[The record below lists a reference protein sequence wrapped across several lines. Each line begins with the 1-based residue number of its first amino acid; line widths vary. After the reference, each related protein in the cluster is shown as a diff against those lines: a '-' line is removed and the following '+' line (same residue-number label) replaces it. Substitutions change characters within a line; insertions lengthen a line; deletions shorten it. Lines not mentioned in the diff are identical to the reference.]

1 MNQDIVEILCAEL
14 KISRGTTYE
23 LMRTAINESGYYY
36 CVKAGA
42 LKMVCNA
49 LDRDA
54 EDGKI
59 SRKEMKEELLKLD

>member
-14 KISRGTTYE
+14 KISRGTAYE

-36 CVKAGA
+36 CVKIGA

-54 EDGKI
+54 EAGKI